1 MKVRLK
7 HSGNLHF
14 IGSARDFEDIHI
26 DEPESFHG
34 NNLGPSPIE
43 YFLIGIGGCISTT
56 FMYCLQKNN
65 VEIEKLEVI
74 VDGQLKHNGL
84 KLNLKLVDIN
94 VELLITYKMGQS
106 DEKIDLCE
114 KVFQEYCPLSDL
126 ITNGV
131 PLNVKISR
139 I

>member
-7 HSGNLHF
+7 HSENLHF
-14 IGSARDFEDIHI
+14 IGSIRDFNDIHI

-34 NNLGPSPIE
+34 KNLGPSPIE
-43 YFLIGIGGCISTT
+43 YFLIGIGGCISSTY
-56 FMYCLQKNN
+56 MYCLQKNK

-74 VDGQLKHNGL
+74 VDGQLKHTGL

-94 VELLITYKMGQS
+94 VELLIIYKMGQS
-106 DEKIDLCE
+106 YEKIDLCE
-114 KVFQEYCPLSDL
+114 KIFQEYCLLSDF
-126 ITNGV
+126 ITNGA
-131 PLNVKISR
+131 PLNVKITR